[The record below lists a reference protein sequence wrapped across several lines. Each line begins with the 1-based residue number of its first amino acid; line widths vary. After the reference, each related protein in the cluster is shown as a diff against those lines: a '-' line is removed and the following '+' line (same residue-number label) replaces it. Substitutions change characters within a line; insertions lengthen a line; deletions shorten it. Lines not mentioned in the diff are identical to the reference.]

1 MTTRFQPAW
10 RTRWERDI
18 RRQPEYDAAIALR
31 TRKVAAAV
39 RTYAAGFAET
49 GYYARHIRVIGN
61 SVVSTD
67 PFGHLVEFGSVNNIA
82 YAPLRRGVL
91 AAGLRLDITLL

>member
-1 MTTRFQPAW
+1 MTTRFRPAW

-18 RRQPEYDAAIALR
+18 RRQPGYNAAMEIR
-31 TRKVAAAV
+31 TRRVATAV
-39 RTYAAGFAET
+39 RAYAAGFAET
-49 GYYARHIRVIGN
+49 GYYARHVRVIGN

-67 PFGHLVEFGSVNNIA
+67 PFGHLVEFGSVNNVA